1 MQQDMVVET
10 ILAFWFSAQNS
21 NEYGKA
27 RSFWFNSTPSID
39 FEIQQK
45 FSNLYKNA
53 KNGTL
58 NDLKETPEGMLT
70 LIILL
75 DQMPRHLFRNT
86 KDAFETDAQAVALA
100 KAGILKGFD
109 QKLPHFMRPFFYLPL
124 EHSEDLRD
132 QEESVRLFE
141 TLGNPGYLKYA
152 QEHFKTIKQFGR
164 FPYRNLALKRTNTDE
179 EILFLKEKSG

>member
-1 MQQDMVVET
+1 MVQQETVVEKV
-10 ILAFWFSAQNS
+10 LAFWFSAQDS
-21 NEYGKA
+21 NEYGKP

-39 FEIQQK
+39 FEIQKK
-45 FSNLYKNA
+45 FSDLYQKA
-53 KNGTL
+53 KDGVL

-86 KDAFETDAQAVALA
+86 KNAFETDAQAVALA
-100 KAGILKGFD
+100 KAGILKEFD

-132 QEESVRLFE
+132 QEQSVRLFE
-141 TLGNPGYLKYA
+141 TS
-152 QEHFKTIKQFGR
+152 
-164 FPYRNLALKRTNTDE
+164 
-179 EILFLKEKSG
+179 EICTRAF

>member
-1 MQQDMVVET
+1 MQQEMAVEEV
-10 ILAFWFSAQNS
+10 LAFLFSAKNS
-21 NEYGKA
+21 TEYGKP

-39 FEIQQK
+39 FEVQQK
-45 FSNLYKNA
+45 FSNVYQNA
-53 KNGTL
+53 KNGVL
-58 NDLKETPEGMLT
+58 DDLKEIPEGMLT

-86 KDAFETDAQAVALA
+86 KNAFETDAQAVALT

-132 QEESVRLFE
+132 QEQSVRLFE
-141 TLGNPGYLKYA
+141 ALGDPDYLKYA
-152 QEHFKTIKQFGR
+152 QEHFKVIKQFGR
-164 FPYRNLALKRTNTDE
+164 FPYRNLALKRTNTEE
-179 EILFLKEKSG
+179 EILFLKEKSS